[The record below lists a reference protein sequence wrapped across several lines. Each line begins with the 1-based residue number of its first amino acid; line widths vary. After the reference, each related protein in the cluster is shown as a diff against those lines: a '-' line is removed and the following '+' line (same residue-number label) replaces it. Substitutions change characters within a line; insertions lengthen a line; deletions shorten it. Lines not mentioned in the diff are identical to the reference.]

1 MHPTPRG
8 RGGAQCLVGP
18 SPQGPQFS
26 MARNFYCDMESC
38 PRKSKLVRQRSYGA
52 AGAVLP
58 LEHPYPLHP
67 HPARRAASRRPAA
80 GGPPNSLRG
89 LALRRAPPGPASRG
103 RELLDLEGLKYPPR
117 RRESSPSDAR
127 PRPSQPGFVWGLP
140 RHVSRQRRG
149 PPLWDGGAESSPGTL
164 RGAGRKRNLPGR
176 PTRRTRRTR
185 PTRPTRSSSRNAAT
199 TYDIPTMSLCE
210 VNPSE
215 RVRGTISEVRG
226 YRVDILE
233 SISGAGIARA
243 PAIAAAVAAMLPPRA
258 TFLLSG

>member
-1 MHPTPRG
+1 MLTLFFRILEKAANATHERG
-8 RGGAQCLVGP
+8 QT
-18 SPQGPQFS
+18 SF
-26 MARNFYCDMESC
+26 
-38 PRKSKLVRQRSYGA
+38 
-52 AGAVLP
+52 AGSQKTFG
-58 LEHPYPLHP
+58 
-67 HPARRAASRRPAA
+67 PARPPAC
-80 GGPPNSLRG
+80 PC
-89 LALRRAPPGPASRG
+89 
-103 RELLDLEGLKYPPR
+103 
-117 RRESSPSDAR
+117 AR
-127 PRPSQPGFVWGLP
+127 LGS
-140 RHVSRQRRG
+140 QRRG

-258 TFLLSG
+258 TFRLFK